1 MFDITSSKLF
11 LLGIVILLVVGPK
24 DLPLLLRTI
33 GKYVGIIRRQA
44 AEFRAQF
51 DEAMREAEL
60 EQIKKE
66 VENIGREAEASI
78 VEAQTTVEKEIAE
91 AKADVDK
98 AMSSE
103 AGEHE
108 GEAYSQP
115 ASGPPAKD
123 ADANKVSETAVAGG
137 GLAQSEKTGT

>member
-1 MFDITSSKLF
+1 MFDVTSSKLL

-51 DEAMREAEL
+51 EEAMRETEL

-66 VENIGREAEASI
+66 VESIGREAEASI
-78 VEAQTTVEKEIAE
+78 AEAQTTVEKEFAE

-98 AMSSE
+98 AMV
-103 AGEHE
+103 GEE
-108 GEAYSQP
+108 GRREEEAYSQS
-115 ASGPPAKD
+115 ASVLPSKD
-123 ADANKVSETAVAGG
+123 TEAKVSEAAVAGG
-137 GLAQSEKTGT
+137 GIVQSEKTGT

>member
-1 MFDITSSKLF
+1 MFDVTSSKLL

-51 DEAMREAEL
+51 EEAMRETEL
-60 EQIKKE
+60 EQIKRE
-66 VENIGREAEASI
+66 VESIGREAEASI
-78 VEAQTTVEKEIAE
+78 AEAQTTVEKEFSE

-98 AMSSE
+98 AMV
-103 AGEHE
+103 GEEGRRE
-108 GEAYSQP
+108 GETYSQS
-115 ASGPPAKD
+115 ASALPSKD
-123 ADANKVSETAVAGG
+123 AGAKVSEAAVAGG
-137 GLAQSEKTGT
+137 GIAQSEKTGT

>member
-1 MFDITSSKLF
+1 MFDVTSSKLL

-24 DLPLLLRTI
+24 DLPLLLRTV

-51 DEAMREAEL
+51 EEAMRETEL

-78 VEAQTTVEKEIAE
+78 VEAQTTVEKEFAA
-91 AKADVDK
+91 AKSDVDK
-98 AMSSE
+98 AM
-103 AGEHE
+103 AGEEGRHE
-108 GEAYSQP
+108 DEAYPQAVSAQP
-115 ASGPPAKD
+115 SKD
-123 ADANKVSETAVAGG
+123 ADAKVSETAVAGGG